1 MTALG
6 KGKSEGAIK
15 LICRV
20 NIKESAMLASMEAFS
35 AAAYY
40 SLALASASAAA
51 LIATYLFS
59 SVMA

>member
-1 MTALG
+1 
-6 KGKSEGAIK
+6 
-15 LICRV
+15 
-20 NIKESAMLASMEAFS
+20 MLASTEAFS

-59 SVMA
+59 SVIA